1 MNKNNKNKYE
11 YLKCFNEKGVPNGL
25 QFGFDFSSKIKDN
38 QKVELC
44 VLESCFVHLDAVLY
58 LLNNE
63 FQFVGNYIG
72 CVDALRW
79 ENNAHEEE
87 KCGEMGI

>member
-1 MNKNNKNKYE
+1 MKIIIIEYIIHDILFLNKNNKNKYE

-44 VLESCFVHLDAVLY
+44 VLQSYFVHLDAVLY

-63 FQFVGNYIG
+63 FQFVGNLDVI
-72 CVDALRW
+72 DALR
-79 ENNAHEEE
+79 
-87 KCGEMGI
+87 

>member
-1 MNKNNKNKYE
+1 M
-11 YLKCFNEKGVPNGL
+11 
-25 QFGFDFSSKIKDN
+25 Q
-38 QKVELC
+38 
-44 VLESCFVHLDAVLY
+44 SCFVHLDAVLY

-79 ENNAHEEE
+79 ENNAQEEE
-87 KCGEMGI
+87 KYGEMGI